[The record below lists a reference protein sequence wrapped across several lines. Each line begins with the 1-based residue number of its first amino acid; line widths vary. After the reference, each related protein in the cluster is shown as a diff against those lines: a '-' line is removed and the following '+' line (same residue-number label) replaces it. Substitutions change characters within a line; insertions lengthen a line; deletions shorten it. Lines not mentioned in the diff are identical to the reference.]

1 MITRMQVEMAK
12 SMYNQAHRA
21 AEFAHAGWLMRQ
33 NLYRLMFPL
42 ASDEEFEKMMAVPNA
57 HYEQAIESMKQLRDA
72 YEKLADDLGEK

>member
-12 SMYNQAHRA
+12 SLYEQAHRA
-21 AEFAHAGWLMRQ
+21 AEFAHAGWLVRQ

-42 ASDEEFEKMMAVPNA
+42 ASDEEFAKMMAVPNA

-72 YEKLADDLGEK
+72 YEKIAAELTEK